1 MIERRR
7 IAIVTGG
14 DGGIG
19 AAIVARLRADGLAV
33 FAATEDRY
41 DLADGAACRGLV
53 ADCLAELGGVDVLVN
68 NAAVTGSAALM
79 TIEECTDERFDH
91 LLAVNLAA
99 AFRCARAAVPSMR
112 ARGGGA
118 IVNIGSVA
126 AFAAQRNAIAY
137 ATSKAG
143 LLGLTRGLA
152 FDLAADNIR
161 AVFVAPGDIDLRSG
175 SGSPDPAPG
184 TEQAWTRATP
194 LGRRGEPA
202 DVAGLVSYLCSPDAA
217 FVTGTSFAVDGG
229 WLAY

>member
-1 MIERRR
+1 MTELER

-19 AAIVARLRADGLAV
+19 SAIVDRLRADGLAV

-41 DLADGAACRGLV
+41 DLAVGDACRGLV
-53 ADCLAELGGVDVLVN
+53 DDCLAEFGGVDVLVN
-68 NAAVTGSAALM
+68 NAAVTGRAALM

-91 LLAVNLAA
+91 ILAVNLAA

-112 ARGGGA
+112 GRRGGV

-152 FDLAADNIR
+152 VDLAVDNIR
-161 AVFVAPGDIDLRSG
+161 AVFVAPGDIDTGHG
-175 SGSPDPAPG
+175 SGSTDSASGAERP
-184 TEQAWTRATP
+184 WTRTTP

>member
-1 MIERRR
+1 MTELER

-19 AAIVARLRADGLAV
+19 SAIVDRLRADGLTV
-33 FAATEDRY
+33 FAATEGRY
-41 DLADGAACRGLV
+41 DLAVGDACRGLV
-53 ADCLAELGGVDVLVN
+53 ADCLAEFGGVDVLVN
-68 NAAVTGSAALM
+68 NAAVTGPVALM

-91 LLAVNLAA
+91 ILAVNLAA
-99 AFRCARAAVPSMR
+99 AFRCARAAVASMR
-112 ARGGGA
+112 ARGGGV
-118 IVNIGSVA
+118 IINIGSVA

-152 FDLAADNIR
+152 VDLAVDDIR
-161 AVFVAPGDIDLRSG
+161 AVFVAPGDIDTGGG
-175 SGSPDPAPG
+175 SGSTDSAPG
-184 TEQAWTRATP
+184 AERAWTRATP

-202 DVAGLVSYLCSPDAA
+202 DVAGLASYLCSPDAS